1 MPLLLEEDSSVP
13 SMIGHM
19 KYIHYNGQAT
29 IAADDVA
36 DAVIE
41 YAAVL
46 GSNGKTD
53 TVDVPTFDED
63 GRAAIETLLIGP
75 ASQITVSPAPED
87 ELENDHEGFVQ
98 HLHNLAAAA
107 GPERPVHEDRNVDA
121 DGAA

>member
-1 MPLLLEEDSSVP
+1 
-13 SMIGHM
+13 M

-29 IAADDVA
+29 LAADDVA
-36 DAVIE
+36 DAVIQ

-53 TVDVPTFDED
+53 TIDVPTFDDD
-63 GRAAIETLLIGP
+63 GQSAIETLLIGP

-87 ELENDHEGFVQ
+87 ELENDHDSFVR
-98 HLHNLAAAA
+98 HLHELAAAA
-107 GPERPVHEDRNVDA
+107 GPARPVHEDSNGEA